1 MSDSDKRSAL
11 DELYAAVQTLTFLHH
26 VEHHSG
32 EGGSWWKQDCCSG
45 HHEMILRA
53 GEELRAL
60 RAEVERLRKIDM
72 DLVAEAQT
80 VRFEAE
86 AQAEEN
92 AAMREL
98 LIDVFDLW
106 DDNAIEHST
115 PDNYVRVA
123 NVFNRILA
131 VLPPERQAAILGRRE
146 P

>member
-1 MSDSDKRSAL
+1 MASDEKRSAL
-11 DELYAAVQTLTFLHH
+11 DDLYAAVQTLTFLHH

-45 HHEMILRA
+45 HHEMILKA

-60 RAEVERLRKIDM
+60 RHEAYMSRCRGDVLAETNESL
-72 DLVAEAQT
+72 
-80 VRFEAE
+80 
-86 AQAEEN
+86 
-92 AAMREL
+92 REL
-98 LIDVFDLW
+98 LVDVFDLW